1 MTADL
6 QVEFCGEYPVHAI
19 ASLFPMLSDDELDAL
34 AEDIKEN
41 GQREPIAITL
51 SDLDDLDSLVVIDGR
66 NRYAACIR
74 AGVTPW
80 FEKRYSVRPDKIGP
94 WIISTNIH
102 RRHLEKGQRAAI
114 AVEYEKVYAV
124 EVRARGTRDREGKFS
139 PTDEHGKASDEAG
152 DLFNVSGRS
161 VRDAKYV
168 AENDPEAFGDVLAGK
183 RSPSGAAK
191 AIRAKRT
198 PRPEPSPEDQAIKR
212 VVDICRHGEDF
223 ARDVFDKLD
232 SLIDTNWPRQPRDPN
247 EPLMDCEQVTHLLG
261 TLDALRRGR
270 FTRLRKTA
278 QNALITIIEA
288 EIEQH
293 PVGDV
298 VDALAVYGGGCPSLP
313 EWDESAWDDEKI
325 NESKRLVKMSEV
337 MWDTLDGL
345 EGTEGEMLT
354 RIGQSIIDFV
364 SDENK
369 ARGIARLMHSVIEF
383 SSQYGAERR
392 GTAP

>member
-1 MTADL
+1 MTADV

-19 ASLFPMLSDDELDAL
+19 ASLFPMLSDEELDAL

-80 FEKRYSVRPDKIGP
+80 FDERYDVRPDQIGP

-114 AVEYEKVYAV
+114 AVEYEKVYAG
-124 EVRARGTRDREGKFS
+124 EAKARKLASLKQNTGGTVKEIFPEREGQ
-139 PTDEHGKASDEAG
+139 ASDEAG
-152 DLFNVSGRS
+152 ELFNVSGRT

-168 AENDPEAFGDVLAGK
+168 AQHDPETFDRIKQGEVA
-183 RSPSGAAK
+183 PSRAAK
-191 AIRAKRT
+191 DLREKSYPK

-212 VVDICRHGEDF
+212 AADICRHGEDF
-223 ARDVFDKLD
+223 ARDVFNKLD
-232 SLIDTNWPRQPRDPN
+232 SLIDTNWPRQPRD
-247 EPLMDCEQVTHLLG
+247 
-261 TLDALRRGR
+261 
-270 FTRLRKTA
+270 
-278 QNALITIIEA
+278 
-288 EIEQH
+288 
-293 PVGDV
+293 V
-298 VDALAVYGGGCPSLP
+298 VDALAGYGVGCSSLP
-313 EWDESAWDDEKI
+313 KWDESAWDGEKI

-337 MWDTLDGL
+337 MWDSLDGL
-345 EGTEGEMLT
+345 DGTEGEMLT